1 MITEQTLAELHAEWQ
16 ALAARNGQLLASKDE
31 IEERMATDARTLA
44 DVNLKLQ
51 ILEREKMRLLPKL
64 ADAAMAV
71 HGVSNAEAT
80 PTTTGATASRLSTLY
95 HMR

>member
-1 MITEQTLAELHAEWQ
+1 MMTNQELEDLHAEWQ
-16 ALAARNGQLLASKDE
+16 ELAAKNGQLLASKDE

-71 HGVSNAEAT
+71 HGVSN
-80 PTTTGATASRLSTLY
+80 TGATTPAASRLSTLY

>member
-1 MITEQTLAELHAEWQ
+1 MTNQELEDLHAEWQ
-16 ALAARNGQLLASKDE
+16 KLAARNGQLLASKDE

-71 HGVSNAEAT
+71 HGVSNTGAT

-95 HMR
+95 SMR

>member
-1 MITEQTLAELHAEWQ
+1 MMTEQELAQLHAEWQ
-16 ALAARNGQLLASKDE
+16 ELAARNGQLLASKDE
-31 IEERMATDARTLA
+31 IVERMATDARTLA

-51 ILEREKMRLLPKL
+51 VLEREKMRLLPKL

-71 HGVSNAEAT
+71 HGVNNTGTT
-80 PTTTGATASRLSTLY
+80 PAASRLSTLY